1 MKIVFFTLNYPPDL
15 GAGSFRAVSLV
26 NELSKKI
33 GIDSYIHVIT
43 THPNRYSSHQVDA
56 KDSEN
61 NNNVFIHR
69 IKIPYHGRGMFSQL
83 RVFVFYAI
91 RAFKLSSR
99 IKPNF
104 IIGTSSRLMTG
115 VLTYISSRYQKCKYF
130 IDLRDIFSETISDIY
145 KSNFKFFSA
154 CVKYFFSKIEK
165 RVLISAAGVNIV
177 SQGFYD
183 YFENLGIDTSNWLF
197 FPNGVDDEFI
207 NFKHRNNKID
217 NSIKNILYAG
227 NIGNGQGLE
236 KIVPE
241 IAKKLGNNY
250 KFVII
255 GDGSSIELLEKKIK
269 LLNLDNVELI
279 PPIRR
284 NKLFEYY
291 INSDILFLHLNNLKA
306 FERVLPSKI
315 FEYAAIGKPIV
326 AGLNGY
332 SANFLKGNV
341 EYSQIFEPG
350 NVEEAV
356 SCILNVN
363 FSVISEKDIKKFTN
377 KYSRKSIMNKM
388 TDELTQIIG
397 ESVE

>member
-1 MKIVFFTLNYPPDL
+1 MKIVFFTLNYPPDI
-15 GAGSFRAVSLV
+15 GAGSFRAISLV

-33 GIDSYIHVIT
+33 GSNTQIHVIT

-56 KDSEN
+56 KDNEN
-61 NNNVFIHR
+61 NKNVFIHR
-69 IKIPYHGRGMFSQL
+69 IKTPYHRRGMFSQS
-83 RVFVFYAI
+83 RIFVFYAI
-91 RAFKLSSR
+91 RAFKLSLR

-104 IIGTSSRLMTG
+104 IIGTTSRLMTG
-115 VLTYISSRYQKCKYF
+115 ALTYITSRYQKCRYF

-145 KSNFKFFSA
+145 KSNYKFLSA
-154 CVKYFFSKIEK
+154 FIKYFFSKIEK

-183 YFENLGIDTSNWLF
+183 YFENMGIDTSNWLF
-197 FPNGVDDEFI
+197 FPNGIDEEFI
-207 NFKHRNNKID
+207 NFEFRNNRID

-236 KIVPE
+236 KIVPD
-241 IAKKLGNNY
+241 IAKKLGTNY

-255 GDGSSIELLEKKIK
+255 GDGSSIELLEKKIMQ
-269 LLNLDNVELI
+269 LNLNNVELI
-279 PPIRR
+279 PPISR
-284 NKLFEYY
+284 NKLFKYY
-291 INSDILFLHLNNLKA
+291 INSDILFLHLNDLKA

-315 FEYAAIGKPIV
+315 FEYAVIGKPIV

-332 SANFLKGNV
+332 SANFLKGNI
-341 EYSQIFEPG
+341 EHSQIFKPG

-363 FSVISEKDIKKFTN
+363 FSAISKKDIMKFTN
-377 KYSRKSIMNKM
+377 KYSRTSIMDNM
-388 TDELTQIIG
+388 TEELIQIIG
-397 ESVE
+397 E